1 MSTTKTKQHKKVGLA
16 LGGGGAKGLAHIGVI
31 KELERAGL
39 EIAAITGTS
48 MGAVVGSWYAATK
61 DIATLE
67 KLFLSVKKEDVFP
80 MYRLARKRDGHIF
93 KDDGVTKF
101 LESHLDGISFDK
113 TKIPFKAIAT
123 DVKNG
128 DQVILS
134 EGKLVEAV
142 RASSSLPIVSNPV
155 MIDGR
160 LLMDGGFVNP
170 VPADVVK
177 DMGCDFVIAV
187 DVSSK
192 WFNFSE
198 EKVSIFHIY
207 SLIASALSIVEYQIA
222 RHILGNADVVLR
234 PEVLAYD
241 WLAFGSAREII
252 QHGEREA
259 HAQIAKICKDVG
271 HIMPEKSTFEKFMD
285 FILYAD

>member
-1 MSTTKTKQHKKVGLA
+1 MSTVKTQQHKKVGLA

-48 MGAVVGSWYAATK
+48 MGAVVGAWYAATK

-67 KLFLSVKKEDVFP
+67 KLFLSIKRDDIVP
-80 MYRLARKRDGHIF
+80 MYKLARKHDGRFF
-93 KDDGVTKF
+93 KDDSVSKF
-101 LESHLDGISFDK
+101 LESHLDGVRFDK
-113 TKIPFKAIAT
+113 LKIPFKAIAT

-128 DQVILS
+128 EQVILS
-134 EGKLVEAV
+134 EGRLVDAV
-142 RASSSLPIVSNPV
+142 RASSSLPVVSNPV
-155 MIDGR
+155 SIDGR

-170 VPADVVK
+170 VPADVVRE
-177 DMGCDFVIAV
+177 MGCDFVIAV

-198 EKVSIFHIY
+198 EKISVFHIY
-207 SLIASALSIVEYQIA
+207 SLISSALSIIEYQIA
-222 RHILGNADVVLR
+222 QRVLENADVVLT
-234 PEVLAYD
+234 PSVLTFD
-241 WLAFGSAREII
+241 WLAFGEARDII
-252 QHGEREA
+252 RHGEEEA
-259 HAQIAKICKDVG
+259 HNNMVKICKDVG
-271 HIMPEKSTFEKFMD
+271 HIMPEKTYFERFMD

>member
-1 MSTTKTKQHKKVGLA
+1 MSTAKIKPHKKVGLA

-39 EIAAITGTS
+39 EIGAIAGTS
-48 MGAVVGSWYAATK
+48 MGAIVGAWYAATK

-67 KLFLSVKKEDVFP
+67 KLFLSVKRDDVVP
-80 MYRLARKRDGHIF
+80 MYKLARRHDGRIF

-101 LESHLDGISFDK
+101 LESHLDGMHFDK
-113 TKIPFKAIAT
+113 LKIPFKAIAT

-128 DQVILS
+128 EQVVLS
-134 EGKLVEAV
+134 EGRVVEAI
-142 RASSSLPIVSNPV
+142 RASSSLPVVSNPV
-155 MIDGR
+155 SIDGR

-198 EKVSIFHIY
+198 EKINVFHIY
-207 SLIASALSIVEYQIA
+207 SLISSALSIIEYQIA
-222 RHILGNADVVLR
+222 QRVLTNADVVLM
-234 PEVLAYD
+234 PSVLTFD
-241 WLAFGSAREII
+241 WLAFGEARDII
-252 QHGEREA
+252 RHGEEEA
-259 HAQIAKICKDVG
+259 HNHMAKICKDVG
-271 HIMPEKSTFEKFMD
+271 HIMPEKTYFERFMD